1 MSKTNIQRVLGSILR
16 NMHSAHK
23 RGGGK
28 QARTYQSGGRLL
40 YTPAKTFD
48 TVLTRS
54 RMRWALEDVYV
65 NYCCT
70 PAVAPSATFARRELP

>member
-1 MSKTNIQRVLGSILR
+1 MQ
-16 NMHSAHK
+16 SAHK
-23 RGGGK
+23 KGGGK
-28 QARTYQSGGRLL
+28 EARNYQSGERLL

-54 RMRWALEDVYV
+54 RMRWALGDVYV
-65 NYCCT
+65 NYCT